1 VVSQWKRNPNK
12 HDGLDLSVDNIEVKN
27 GGIYAVLES
36 VEYPLS
42 REWNEPTTGQR
53 MNYKAHQQSQLVWWS
68 QKDIDEQT
76 GYPKLVVSNV
86 STFGSPCIAV
96 PDHQEIDYNG
106 QKRKR
111 SRNPK
116 KVWEDIHATNFFMLL
131 RTRSQWAFVF
141 HENAKEMDS
150 KEAKKRSA

>member
-1 VVSQWKRNPNK
+1 
-12 HDGLDLSVDNIEVKN
+12 
-27 GGIYAVLES
+27 
-36 VEYPLS
+36 
-42 REWNEPTTGQR
+42 

-68 QKDIDEQT
+68 QKDIDKQT

-86 STFGSPCIAV
+86 STFDSPCIAV
-96 PDHQEIDYNG
+96 PDPQEIEYNG
-106 QKRKR
+106 RKRKW

-116 KVWEDIHATNFFMLL
+116 KEWEDIHATNFFMFL

-141 HENAKEMDS
+141 HENAKEEDS